1 MQGGRARESDMAVVH
16 SHPCWWQQG
25 AHRPLQGTESAE
37 VGSFLCTKGSVP
49 AWSLSLCKTV
59 SLMMVPPSL

>member
-49 AWSLSLCKTV
+49 A
-59 SLMMVPPSL
+59 